1 MLNRTRTESEAQII
15 RHAATS
21 LFTHE
26 ELDPLMERIG
36 DARFVLLG
44 EATHGT
50 SDFYFWRARLTQRL
64 IQEKGFSFV
73 AVEGDWPSCYT
84 VNRYVKNYEGVGATA
99 REVLHDFER
108 WPTWMWA
115 NWEVVALVE
124 WLRRYND
131 NLKYLPTTD
140 PPPKV
145 GFYGLDVYSL
155 WESLEEIIRYLKQ
168 YSPEDVDAA
177 LRAYSCFQPYGEDV
191 QAYAFATRFVPTSCE
206 DEVLNL
212 LVEMQEHT
220 RADTH
225 DGDPEAAFDAEQ
237 NALAAVGAERYYRTM
252 IRGDVESW
260 NVRDQYMVDTLER
273 LVEHHGSSSKAIVW
287 EHNTHIGDARA
298 TPMARVG
305 MVNVGQLVRERR
317 SDEGVVLVGFGT
329 YRGSVIAGREWGA
342 PMEVMPVDEA
352 RSSSWE
358 GKFHDALA
366 ADSLLIFPDG
376 GEESSSASGNDGA
389 DADIKKFFQQSYGH
403 RAIGVVYDPDIDRQG
418 GYVPS
423 SLSQRYDAFIYLETT
438 HALHPL
444 HISADAHEPP
454 ETFPWGV

>member
-1 MLNRTRTESEAQII
+1 MLNRTYTLSEAQII
-15 RHAATS
+15 RRAATS
-21 LFTHE
+21 LATRE
-26 ELDPLMERIG
+26 DLDPLMERIG

-84 VNRYVKNYEGVGATA
+84 VNRYVKDYEGAGASA
-99 REVLHDFER
+99 REVLYDFDR

-124 WLRRYND
+124 WLRRHND
-131 NLKYLPTTD
+131 DLKYLPTPT

-155 WESLEEIIRYLKQ
+155 WESLEEIIRYLKEN
-168 YSPEDVDAA
+168 SPEDLEAA

-206 DEVLNL
+206 NEVLNL
-212 LVEMQEHT
+212 LKEIRKRAQ
-220 RADTH
+220 ADTH
-225 DGDPEAAFDAEQ
+225 EGDPEAAFNAEQ

-260 NVRDQYMVDTLER
+260 NVRDRYMVDTLER

-287 EHNTHIGDARA
+287 AHNTHIGDARA
-298 TPMARVG
+298 TPMARAG

-317 SDEGVVLVGFGT
+317 GHEGVVLVGFGT
-329 YRGSVIAGREWGA
+329 YRGTVIAAREWGG
-342 PMEVMPVDEA
+342 PMEKMPVFEA

-358 GKFHDALA
+358 GRFHDALV
-366 ADSLLIFPDG
+366 ADSLLILPA
-376 GEESSSASGNDGA
+376 GEEESTTASGNDVA
-389 DADIKKFFQQSYGH
+389 ESASREFFRRNYGH
-403 RAIGVVYDPDIDRQG
+403 RAIGVVYDPDTDRQG

-423 SLSQRYDAFIYLETT
+423 SLSRRYDSFVHLETT

-444 HISADAHEPP
+444 HVVPETYEPP
-454 ETFPWGV
+454 ETYPWGV